1 MKKLL
6 IIALTALTVS
16 TSLVYAG
23 AGGWS
28 DSDAPIYDFS
38 TGAVIKTGYA
48 TSPMSDKASRMGA
61 ISFKVPWIIDN
72 LDYDASHI
80 YLVDTKGNKVYLNT
94 FKAKENGVFHTVY
107 SITPRTEAVIQ
118 QNTGVSFISRTNCSI
133 YDPIKKAK
141 LCDRISKTEFNN
153 IGRKYKAIGV
163 KLPDWTTKEMKITFS
178 NQETLMNWYQ

>member
-6 IIALTALTVS
+6 LIALTVLTIS

-23 AGGWS
+23 AGGWT
-28 DSDAPIYDFS
+28 DDTAPIYDFS
-38 TGAVIKTGYA
+38 TGAIIRTGYA

-61 ISFKVPWIIDN
+61 ISFKVPWIDS

-107 SITPRTEAVIQ
+107 AITPRTEAVIQ

-153 IGRKYKAIGV
+153 IGRKYKSIGV
-163 KLPDWTTKEMKITFS
+163 KLPDGTTKEMKITFS

>member
-6 IIALTALTVS
+6 IIALTAHTVS

-61 ISFKVPWIIDN
+61 ISFKVP
-72 LDYDASHI
+72 
-80 YLVDTKGNKVYLNT
+80 
-94 FKAKENGVFHTVY
+94 
-107 SITPRTEAVIQ
+107 
-118 QNTGVSFISRTNCSI
+118 
-133 YDPIKKAK
+133 
-141 LCDRISKTEFNN
+141 
-153 IGRKYKAIGV
+153 
-163 KLPDWTTKEMKITFS
+163 
-178 NQETLMNWYQ
+178 

>member
-6 IIALTALTVS
+6 ITALTVLTAS
-16 TSLVYAG
+16 ISLVHAG
-23 AGGWS
+23 AGGWTD
-28 DSDAPIYDFS
+28 DSASIYDFS

-61 ISFKVPWIIDN
+61 ISFKVPWIDN

-80 YLVDTKGNKVYLNT
+80 YFVDTKWNKVYLNT
-94 FKAKENGVFHTVY
+94 FKTKENGVY
-107 SITPRTEAVIQ
+107 SIVYAITSRTEVVIQ
-118 QNTGVSFISRTNCSI
+118 QNMGVSFISRTNCSI

-141 LCDRISKTEFNN
+141 LCDRISKIEFNS

-163 KLPDWTTKEMKITFS
+163 KLPDGTTKEMKITFS

>member
-61 ISFKVPWIIDN
+61 ISFKVPWIDNFEYDID
-72 LDYDASHI
+72 HI
-80 YLVDTKGNKVYLNT
+80 YFVDTKWNKVYLNT
-94 FKAKENGVFHTVY
+94 FKAKENGIFHTVY
-107 SITPRTEAVIQ
+107 AITPRTEAVIQ
-118 QNTGVSFISRTNCSI
+118 QNMGLLFISRTNCSI

-141 LCDRISKTEFNN
+141 LCDRISKTEFNT
-153 IGRKYKAIGV
+153 IGRKYKSIGV
-163 KLPDWTTKEMKITFS
+163 KLPNGTTKEMKITFS
-178 NQETLMNWYQ
+178 NQETLQNWYQ